1 MGESSEKIQPI
12 AIKKFMGLIAI
23 ILSSVWILS
32 FLLLSYDANQIIN
45 ACYRTAQIEGTNT
58 DYFRSQILVN
68 CEAQAEINTPSGRW
82 RGLKQIWKSKEDI
95 SKKLQVT
102 ALIMMPIKLR

>member
-1 MGESSEKIQPI
+1 MGESSEKLKPL

-32 FLLLSYDANQIIN
+32 FLLLYLDANQIIN
-45 ACYRTAQIEGTNT
+45 DCYRAAQVEGANR

-68 CEAQAEINTPSGRW
+68 CEAQAEINTPYGRW
-82 RGLKQIWKSKEDI
+82 RGLKQIWKSKEQI
-95 SKKLQVT
+95 SKKSL
-102 ALIMMPIKLR
+102 A

>member
-1 MGESSEKIQPI
+1 MGESSEKIQPT
-12 AIKKFMGLIAI
+12 AINKFIGLIAI

-32 FLLLSYDANQIIN
+32 FLLLSYDANKIIN
-45 ACYRTAQIEGTNT
+45 ACYRAAQIDGANK
-58 DYFRSQILVN
+58 DYYRSQILVN
-68 CEAQAEINTPSGRW
+68 CEAQAEMNTPSGRL
-82 RGLKQIWKSKEDI
+82 RALKQIWKSKEQI